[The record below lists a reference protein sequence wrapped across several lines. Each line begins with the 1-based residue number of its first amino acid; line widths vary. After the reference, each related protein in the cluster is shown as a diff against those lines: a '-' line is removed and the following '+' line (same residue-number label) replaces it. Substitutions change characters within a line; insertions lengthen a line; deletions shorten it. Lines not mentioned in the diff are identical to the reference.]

1 MLDTLFRS
9 KAALARQVLG
19 WLALFFAPFG
29 VIGIGFFF
37 KTLFSGGGVTQAWE
51 AAQVQMGL
59 NLLYLGAGCFFIG
72 GMVFLLKSKGNASP
86 SRPTEAVRQDEEG
99 AIWFQLPSMESI
111 NLSIYSGK
119 ELKEKLAE
127 QVFEKGDLPKWIELR
142 KTLGRSPFKNDPSY
156 QPARLYLVEQVR
168 KLEGQQDEEQFSGSF
183 IWNKP

>member
-9 KAALARQVLG
+9 KADLARQILG

-29 VIGIGFFF
+29 VIGLGFFF

-72 GMVFLLKSKGNASP
+72 GVVFLLKSKEKS
-86 SRPTEAVRQDEEG
+86 SQTRPVDPVRKDEEG
-99 AIWFQLPSMESI
+99 AIWFQLPNMESV

-119 ELKEKLAE
+119 ELKEKLAS
-127 QVFEKGDLPKWIELR
+127 QVFDKQDLPKWIELR
-142 KTLGRSPFKNDPSY
+142 KTLGRAPFKNDPSY
-156 QPARLYLVEQVR
+156 QPARLYLVEKVR
-168 KLEGQQDEEQFSGSF
+168 NLEGQQDEEQFSGSF
-183 IWNKP
+183 IWSKP